1 MGPRDSP
8 PLALLTCREFVTP
21 LHVSLNGLDEVDE
34 EELQRRLDR
43 EDANRKMDDNEA
55 AELEEYVYHFQR
67 ICNPRLPFFLQDES
81 EDEFA
86 EVAHRAGKRRVAPG
100 FDDAAAAELA
110 GRKKKAKTMRETARR
125 NVEKRVAL
133 NKKSYDKRHAGRV
146 APEAPGSRILLRNG
160 QFSVRMGGKLAYRYS
175 GPYDVTSVRGATVT
189 FQRNGKK
196 SVANIKEVKPHVD
209 RAASRR
215 PNCGKE
221 GSAGGPCEKRTKRN
235 VQKSQKK

>member
-1 MGPRDSP
+1 MGKSREKWGRLVAELCSG
-8 PLALLTCREFVTP
+8 LAR
-21 LHVSLNGLDEVDE
+21 
-34 EELQRRLDR
+34 
-43 EDANRKMDDNEA
+43 NEA

-86 EVAHRAGKRRVAPG
+86 EVAHRAGKRRVPPG
-100 FDDAAAAELA
+100 FDDAAGAELA

-146 APEAPGSRILLRNG
+146 VTVAPGSRILLRNG

-196 SVANIKEVKPHVD
+196 SVANIKEVEPYID
-209 RAASRR
+209 RAAARR

-221 GSAGGPCEKRTKRN
+221 GSAASPCEKRARRN
-235 VQKSQKK
+235 AQKSQKK